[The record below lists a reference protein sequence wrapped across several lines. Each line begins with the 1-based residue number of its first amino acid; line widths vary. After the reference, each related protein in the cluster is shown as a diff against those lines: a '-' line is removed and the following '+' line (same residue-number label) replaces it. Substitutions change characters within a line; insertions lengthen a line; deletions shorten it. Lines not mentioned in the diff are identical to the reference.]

1 MVSSAVSM
9 SRSELVRTLARIKKE
24 HAGDPEY
31 EELRKALPKAWP
43 V

>member
-1 MVSSAVSM
+1 MVSSAVKTSKA
-9 SRSELVRTLARIKKE
+9 ELVRALARIKRE

-31 EELRKALPKAWP
+31 EELRRALPKSWP

>member
-9 SRSELVRTLARIKKE
+9 SQRELVRTLARIKRE
-24 HAGDPEY
+24 HADDPVY
-31 EELRKALPKAWP
+31 RELRKALPKQWP

>member
-9 SRSELVRTLARIKKE
+9 SKAELVRALARIKRE
-24 HAGDPEY
+24 HASDPEY
-31 EELRKALPKAWP
+31 MELRKALPKSWP